1 MANAD
6 NKSQYLQ
13 ACRNLGI
20 KYHPARFPTSLPEF
34 FVKFLTD
41 ENDFVVDIFGGSN
54 TTGYVCETLGRRWKT
69 FEMNPEYVATSS
81 FRFIRDINN
90 AQSCYDMIMNS
101 NITVDITHF

>member
-1 MANAD
+1 M
-6 NKSQYLQ
+6 
-13 ACRNLGI
+13 GI
-20 KYHPARFPTSLPEF
+20 KYHPARFPTALPEF

-69 FEMNPEYVATSS
+69 FEMSREYVAASA

-90 AQSCYDMIMNS
+90 AQLCYDTIMNS
-101 NITVDITHF
+101 NIAVDISQF